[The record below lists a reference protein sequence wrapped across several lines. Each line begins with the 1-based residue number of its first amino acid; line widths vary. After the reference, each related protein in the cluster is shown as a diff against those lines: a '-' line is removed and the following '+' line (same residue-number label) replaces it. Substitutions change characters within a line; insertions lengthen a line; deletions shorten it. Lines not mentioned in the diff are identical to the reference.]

1 MAKSSLELWSQ
12 RLLAAIFLGG
22 QVLVHL
28 LRGKIHRRNTL
39 EQ

>member
-1 MAKSSLELWSQ
+1 MAKSSLESWSQ

-28 LRGKIHRRNTL
+28 
-39 EQ
+39 